1 MKEVVKKLEGELEA
15 YLRKTMQP
23 VQTAEEMRQISY
35 AMQTKGYLVSAVM
48 YLDDHDLLSDAAWNH
63 LLVQNS
69 ILDYLYALWLGDD
82 RTLVPELAE
91 VVADEIE
98 QDMHALAAKPAE
110 SECAA

>member
-63 LLVQNS
+63 LLVQNNT
-69 ILDYLYALWLGDD
+69 LDYLYTLWLDDD

-91 VVADEIE
+91 VVADEID
-98 QDMHALAAKPAE
+98 QDMHALAAKPAV
-110 SECAA
+110 A